1 MEIVFILLEP
11 ARPEN
16 IGASA
21 RALKTMGFTT
31 LRLVRPCD
39 HLSGRARALAHAS
52 DDILEAAEIFPSFE
66 AATADTDFIIGCTAK
81 RRTVKEDY
89 YRPAQLRDVLEQK
102 GAAVSR
108 TAVVFGREES
118 GLSNEELDQCHIS
131 SRIIMRST
139 YPSLNL
145 SQAVM
150 IYAYE
155 LSPLVLGTAQKQEK
169 HDAASWRVL
178 HEKIDRILRQIG
190 IGPDTQIYRR
200 ILERSAL
207 LGETDLN
214 LLHSITEK
222 LLRRNEEGPKR

>member
-1 MEIVFILLEP
+1 MDIVFILVEP

-21 RALKTMGFTT
+21 RALKTMGFGT
-31 LRLVRPCD
+31 LRLVSPCD

-52 DDILEAAEIFPSFE
+52 ADVLESAEVFSTLKDAA
-66 AATADTDFIIGCTAK
+66 ADSDFIIGCTAK

-89 YRPAQLRDVLEQK
+89 YRPGQLRDLLEKK
-102 GAAVSR
+102 GPAVSR
-108 TAVVFGREES
+108 TAIVFGREES
-118 GLSNEELDQCHIS
+118 GLSNEELDMCHIC

-155 LSPLVLGTAQKQEK
+155 LSTLVLGTAEK
-169 HDAASWRVL
+169 KDEQDPASWRVL
-178 HEKIDRILRQIG
+178 HEKIKRILQDIG
-190 IGPDTQIYRR
+190 LEADTQIYRR

-207 LGETDLN
+207 LAETDLN
-214 LLHSITEK
+214 LLHSITER
-222 LLRRNEEGPKR
+222 LLRREQRH